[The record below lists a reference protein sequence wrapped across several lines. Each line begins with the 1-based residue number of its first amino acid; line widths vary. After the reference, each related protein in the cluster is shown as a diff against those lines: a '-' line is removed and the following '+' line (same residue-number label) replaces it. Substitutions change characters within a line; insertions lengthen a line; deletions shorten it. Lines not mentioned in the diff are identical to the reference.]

1 MKNCN
6 DKKKFKTAEAS
17 TKSQLRTKGIIDE
30 FLNIIKQN
38 EFRKT
43 NKDLTDYAK
52 NQYGVDKGMLFSERT
67 VRNASTEYYQA
78 VPNKTAFRAIDAAKG
93 INYQLNTVNASR
105 SSEATLAVMKDAGKQ
120 MAMLRSMT

>member
-38 EFRKT
+38 EFRQK
-43 NKDLTDYAK
+43 NKSLTDYAK
-52 NQYGVDKGMLFSERT
+52 SEYGVDKGMLFSEKT
-67 VRNASTEYYQA
+67 VRNANAEYYQA
-78 VPNKTAFRAIDAAKG
+78 VPNKAA
-93 INYQLNTVNASR
+93 
-105 SSEATLAVMKDAGKQ
+105 
-120 MAMLRSMT
+120 

>member
-43 NKDLTDYAK
+43 NKELTDYAK
-52 NQYGVDKGMLFSERT
+52 NQYGVDRGMLFSERT
-67 VRNASTEYYQA
+67 IRNANTDYYQA
-78 VPNKTAFRAIDAAKG
+78 VPNKAAFKAIDEAKG

-105 SSEATLAVMKDAGKQ
+105 SAEFSAIFSIK
-120 MAMLRSMT
+120 S